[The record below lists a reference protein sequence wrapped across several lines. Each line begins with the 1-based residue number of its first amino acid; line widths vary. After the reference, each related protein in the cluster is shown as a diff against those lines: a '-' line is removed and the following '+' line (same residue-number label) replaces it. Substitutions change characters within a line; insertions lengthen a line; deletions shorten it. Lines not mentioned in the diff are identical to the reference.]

1 MSIIGVLAP
10 VPNINGLLSGGTI
23 IHGTLSGE
31 TNLVGSLTSES
42 TLNGRLSANQTLVG
56 TLSIPLSADA
66 NVYDGD
72 YVVTPMIAREQVL
85 GTAQKLLTQNVTVK
99 KIPVFITSNPQGGET
114 VYIGGDISYG

>member
-1 MSIIGVLAP
+1 MSIIGVLTP

-31 TNLVGSLTSES
+31 TSLVGSLTSES

-72 YVVTPMIAREQVL
+72 YVVTPKVAESTVL
-85 GTAQKLLTQNVTVK
+85 ATKSKVMRDDVTVK
-99 KIPVFITSNPQGGET
+99 EIPLYETTNPSGGTT
-114 VYIGGDISYG
+114 VYIAMEII